1 MKKLPEGR
9 GALVPNRQIL
19 YNKQCFPWGVMP
31 LKRERPM
38 AEVKKKVY
46 LETSF
51 VSYLTGR
58 ATTREPVASWQAA
71 SRQWWEAVRP
81 SCDLFV
87 SRYVVMEAEKGDAE
101 QVARRTEVI
110 RDIPRLD
117 VGHEKIEEVAKTLIS
132 EHALPENEATDAY
145 HIATA
150 AFYAWMSCLHGT
162 AATWPTS
169 SLCREPTAF

>member
-9 GALVPNRQIL
+9 GALVPSRQIL

-58 ATTREPVASWQAA
+58 ATTREPVASWQA
-71 SRQWWEAVRP
+71 Q
-81 SCDLFV
+81 
-87 SRYVVMEAEKGDAE
+87 
-101 QVARRTEVI
+101 T
-110 RDIPRLD
+110 
-117 VGHEKIEEVAKTLIS
+117 
-132 EHALPENEATDAY
+132 
-145 HIATA
+145 
-150 AFYAWMSCLHGT
+150 LHGG
-162 AATWPTS
+162 
-169 SLCREPTAF
+169 CRP

>member
-1 MKKLPEGR
+1 MPNLPEGR

-58 ATTREPVASWQAA
+58 
-71 SRQWWEAVRP
+71 
-81 SCDLFV
+81 
-87 SRYVVMEAEKGDAE
+87 
-101 QVARRTEVI
+101 RTQ
-110 RDIPRLD
+110 IPC
-117 VGHEKIEEVAKTLIS
+117 HH
-132 EHALPENEATDAY
+132 HAQT
-145 HIATA
+145 
-150 AFYAWMSCLHGT
+150 LHGG
-162 AATWPTS
+162 
-169 SLCREPTAF
+169 CRP

>member
-1 MKKLPEGR
+1 ME
-9 GALVPNRQIL
+9 
-19 YNKQCFPWGVMP
+19 
-31 LKRERPM
+31 ES
-38 AEVKKKVY
+38 KKKVY

-58 ATTREPVASWQAA
+58 ATTREPIASWQAA

-101 QVARRTEVI
+101 QVARRI
-110 RDIPRLD
+110 
-117 VGHEKIEEVAKTLIS
+117 
-132 EHALPENEATDAY
+132 
-145 HIATA
+145 
-150 AFYAWMSCLHGT
+150 HGT

-169 SLCREPTAF
+169 SLYRKPMAF